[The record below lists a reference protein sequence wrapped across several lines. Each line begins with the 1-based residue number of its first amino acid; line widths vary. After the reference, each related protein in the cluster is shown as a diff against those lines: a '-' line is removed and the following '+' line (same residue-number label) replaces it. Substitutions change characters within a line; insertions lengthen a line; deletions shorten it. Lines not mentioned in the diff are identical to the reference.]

1 MDGCAPVLTVKL
13 GLIGRG
19 DCVAALHRALLPT
32 IISGRHAGDSRDS
45 VGNKDREAYLDDAPQ
60 SKLASPDGG
69 TMVDCDQNN
78 ANHCGHINGTP
89 DHRRVPSQL
98 QPGTNRSE
106 HHTNKAKVPC
116 FVSNCNACHRI
127 FRRCLFSGH
136 RLERGALSTRGS
148 GDESITSRLLN
159 CTS

>member
-32 IISGRHAGDSRDS
+32 IISGRDAGDSRDS

-78 ANHCGHINGTP
+78 ANHCGHIICTP
-89 DHRRVPSQL
+89 DNRRMPSQL
-98 QPGTNRSE
+98 KPSMKHSE
-106 HHTNKAKVPC
+106 HLTQKA
-116 FVSNCNACHRI
+116 I
-127 FRRCLFSGH
+127 
-136 RLERGALSTRGS
+136 STC
-148 GDESITSRLLN
+148 IVN
-159 CTS
+159 NY